1 MRAMIFQRKQQGL
14 KQRAKRCGSLL
25 TMELLLVFPIILI
38 LLMGMIELTALVIA
52 KQRIQVS
59 AREGA
64 RVAALGGSDFEVDS
78 VIQQSLGIKVD
89 DTQITISSESPL
101 GTLVRERS
109 GVSMRVIVTAPVR
122 SLLPWSI
129 DPFGLAGERMSAQSV
144 TRRE

>member
-1 MRAMIFQRKQQGL
+1 MIFQRKQQGL

>member
-1 MRAMIFQRKQQGL
+1 MRAMVFQRKQQVL
-14 KQRAKRCGSLL
+14 KPWPKRCGSLL

-38 LLMGMIELTALVIA
+38 LLLGMIELTALVIA

-64 RVAALGGSDFEVDS
+64 RVAALGGSDFEIDS
-78 VIQQSLGIKVD
+78 VIQQSLGIHAV
-89 DTQITISSESPL
+89 DTQVTISAEAPL
-101 GTLVRERS
+101 GTLAPERS
-109 GVSMRVIVTAPVR
+109 GVSMRVIVTDPVR